1 MDSYCELTTTAE
13 LFLGFEFNVENSPRA
28 TTHFER
34 SVTLVFSSL
43 NSVNR
48 GQEGGFKCHN
58 QYPKKTQKYS
68 NLSTIH
74 LWTIKHANM
83 KRPDKSH
90 ETMNTIPSKY
100 QSTKAK
106 RQQANKPK

>member
-28 TTHFER
+28 TTHLER

-58 QYPKKTQKYS
+58 QYPKKHRNILIYTLFIYG
-68 NLSTIH
+68 LSSMQT
-74 LWTIKHANM
+74 
-83 KRPDKSH
+83 
-90 ETMNTIPSKY
+90 
-100 QSTKAK
+100 
-106 RQQANKPK
+106 